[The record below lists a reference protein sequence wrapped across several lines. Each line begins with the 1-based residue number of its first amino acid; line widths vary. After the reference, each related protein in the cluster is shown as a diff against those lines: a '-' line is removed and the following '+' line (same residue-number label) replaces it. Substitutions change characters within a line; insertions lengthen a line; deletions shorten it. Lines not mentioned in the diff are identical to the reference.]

1 MSWPNFIILAEV
13 QSITNVKE
21 FWAML
26 RIKRIQLDSMR
37 RLLLVCD
44 ISAASSK
51 YANSSLLLIFL
62 EAQLCDLLRTR
73 GHHHLH
79 SENYPSE
86 SKVWGIKLKVFQSPQ
101 NVNNGQARD
110 AKGHK
115 GHLVRKR
122 SIRGFFRN
130 VNCFSTYG
138 SVHLQYKYQN
148 GTFENTQ
155 NFHGG
160 IFKSIE

>member
-1 MSWPNFIILAEV
+1 MSGPNFIILAEV

-86 SKVWGIKLKVFQSPQ
+86 SKVWGIKLKDFQSPQIQ

-115 GHLVRKR
+115 GHPARKR
-122 SIRGFFRN
+122 S
-130 VNCFSTYG
+130 T
-138 SVHLQYKYQN
+138 
-148 GTFENTQ
+148 GTF
-155 NFHGG
+155 
-160 IFKSIE
+160 